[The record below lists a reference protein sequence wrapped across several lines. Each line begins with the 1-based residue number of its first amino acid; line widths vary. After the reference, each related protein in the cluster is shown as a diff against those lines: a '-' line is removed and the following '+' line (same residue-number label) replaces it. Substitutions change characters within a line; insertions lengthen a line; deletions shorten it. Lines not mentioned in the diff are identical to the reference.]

1 MNVGGW
7 RQRLKPT
14 LAHPNKTGAMKQRN
28 AIPYHSFFCRYQETT
43 MKQFVATLLIAIS
56 CTTVANAQTFLDRLQ
71 RQAKGQG
78 KVTVTQEAAIDELV
92 NGPKT
97 VTNGSLTTTK
107 PTETKSTE
115 EKKSATKP
123 TTKGEHDA
131 TAKKTGEGSDTEMD
145 ITTIDTRKKVMGK
158 SYKVNGYRVQ
168 AYAGGNT
175 RNDRQKAEKIGND
188 IKFNFPNEPIYV
200 HFYSPRWICRV
211 GNYRTYEEAHKML
224 LEIRKLGYKQA
235 SIVKGKISVQY

>member
-1 MNVGGW
+1 M
-7 RQRLKPT
+7 
-14 LAHPNKTGAMKQRN
+14 
-28 AIPYHSFFCRYQETT
+28 AIC
-43 MKQFVATLLIAIS
+43 
-56 CTTVANAQTFLDRLQ
+56 CTTVANAQQFLERLQ
-71 RQAKGQG
+71 KQAKGQG

-92 NGPKT
+92 NGPKVATSGNST
-97 VTNGSLTTTK
+97 VATKPATTTK
-107 PTETKSTE
+107 PTE
-115 EKKSATKP
+115 EKKATPKP
-123 TTKGEHDA
+123 STKTEHET
-131 TAKKTGEGSDTEMD
+131 TAKKSGEESNAETD
-145 ITTIDTRKKVMGK
+145 IPAIDTRKKVMGK

-188 IKFNFPNEPIYV
+188 IKYNFPGEPIYV